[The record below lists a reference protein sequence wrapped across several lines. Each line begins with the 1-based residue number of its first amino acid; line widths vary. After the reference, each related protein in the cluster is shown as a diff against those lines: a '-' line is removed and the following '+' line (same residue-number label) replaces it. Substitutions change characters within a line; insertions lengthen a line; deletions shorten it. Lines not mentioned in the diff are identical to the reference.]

1 MLKKEKALYRGA
13 LFLLLIHFIGGK
25 TKMKRQVQSI
35 AMLTLLVIMV
45 FASVTAALAFDQT
58 VVKSIELNGREIFT
72 TNVKSLD
79 VKKGERLDINVQ
91 LTAPQTEDLKNVEI
105 TARFVYEY
113 SDVERV
119 ADSTP
124 LFDLD
129 AGDTVFKRLS
139 LVVPK
144 EIEEQSLDLF
154 VMILDKT
161 TLVQQ
166 KVRLHIKGQRHD
178 VGVERILFTPQKQ
191 VQAGSYVVGKIRVEN
206 FGQFDED
213 DLLVSASIPELG
225 VSDADTI
232 DNLEREKEVTSEE
245 LYLQVPACAKPG
257 VYTVE
262 VDVLY
267 DNDRGKVHAE
277 FPVEV
282 VRGQNNYCGE
292 EKEQKSPVVV
302 PSSVQ
307 QVGPGEAAVYPVT
320 VFNAGRNAQTYVV
333 SVEAGDWATV
343 KIEPSNVVT
352 VEPSQT
358 QTVYVYAHA
367 KAGQFGDKLLGLTV
381 KAGNDVVSTSALKVA
396 VTGSAV
402 SEPVTNTGGETL
414 RKVLEIGLIVLVVLI
429 VLLGLIV
436 GFNKLRED
444 DEDDEDEKKSYY

>member
-1 MLKKEKALYRGA
+1 
-13 LFLLLIHFIGGK
+13 
-25 TKMKRQVQSI
+25 MKRHLQSI
-35 AMLTLLVIMV
+35 AMLTLLVVMV

-91 LTAPQTEDLKNVEI
+91 LTAPQNEDLKNVEI

-144 EIEEQSLDLF
+144 EIDEQSLDLF

-191 VQAGSYVVGKIRVEN
+191 VQAGSYIVGKVRVEN
-206 FGQFDED
+206 FGQFDEE

-232 DNLEREKEVTSEE
+232 DHLEREKEVTSEE

-257 VYTVE
+257 VYNVE

-267 DNDRGKVHAE
+267 DNDRGKMHAE

-282 VRGQNNYCGE
+282 VRGQNNYCAE
-292 EKEQKSPVVV
+292 EKEQKSPAVVI

-320 VFNAGRNAQTYVV
+320 LYNGGRSPQTYVV
-333 SVEAGDWATV
+333 SVEAGDWATL

-358 QTVYVYAHA
+358 QTVYVYASA

-381 KAGNDVVSTSALKVA
+381 KAGNDVVSTSALKVS

-402 SEPVTNTGGETL
+402 TEPITNAGGETL

-429 VLLGLIV
+429 VLLGLII

-444 DEDDEDEKKSYY
+444 DDEDEEDEKEKKSYY